1 MNIKESRT
9 MTRPPVLFESKSKQF
24 RRDHAKKESLAFS
37 TILPSP
43 SFRTLWTLT
52 RESFIAR
59 NMVSPSPTAGMLQSK
74 KATTTT
80 TMRNINKFRRGRNN
94 IRNGRIAA
102 ILILNKGMKYAIYT
116 RRNAIRKVRGQV
128 IRKRICE

>member
-1 MNIKESRT
+1 
-9 MTRPPVLFESKSKQF
+9 
-24 RRDHAKKESLAFS
+24 
-37 TILPSP
+37 
-43 SFRTLWTLT
+43 
-52 RESFIAR
+52 
-59 NMVSPSPTAGMLQSK
+59 MLQSK

-102 ILILNKGMKYAIYT
+102 ILILNKGMEYAIYT